1 MERVVAAICCSKIP
15 WLSAAASPN
24 NEKISLFFYNLI
36 PGRKELPLPL
46 PHRVL
51 SFRTVVITAIF
62 LSTRLPWLGHFF
74 RVHTKYNLS
83 SYKRRKL
90 WHTFIIT
97 PSIKY
102 AVTYFSHLHKQ
113 NLTFLCGEKKI
124 PAAAAPTVT
133 KLLIHNISA
142 DRLSAYS
149 RAAG

>member
-1 MERVVAAICCSKIP
+1 MERVVASICCCKIP
-15 WLSAAASPN
+15 SLSTAASPTH
-24 NEKISLFFYNLI
+24 EKISLFFQNLI
-36 PGRKELPLPL
+36 LGRKELPLPL

-62 LSTRLPWLGHFF
+62 LSTRLPWLGLFF
-74 RVHTKYNLS
+74 RVRTKYNLS
-83 SYKRRKL
+83 SYKGRKL

-97 PSIKY
+97 TSIKH
-102 AVTYFSHLHKQ
+102 ALIFFSLLHKQ

-124 PAAAAPTVT
+124 PAAVAPTVT
-133 KLLIHNISA
+133 KLLVHKISA